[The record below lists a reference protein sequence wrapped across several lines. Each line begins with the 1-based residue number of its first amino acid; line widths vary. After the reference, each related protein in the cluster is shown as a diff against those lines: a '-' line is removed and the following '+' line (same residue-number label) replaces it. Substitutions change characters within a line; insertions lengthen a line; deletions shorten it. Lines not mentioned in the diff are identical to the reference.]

1 MKSKFRK
8 KYPQVSLFIHV
19 LKGRAQTVQLFP
31 SGAVLAYYF
40 MLSVFPLLIIAGNIL
55 PYLDLD
61 TSMVLPYIQEAVPN
75 YIYSQLEPSI
85 KSLFSESNTGLL
97 SIASIGAL
105 WSASRGMN
113 AMQFSMN
120 SIYNVE
126 RRQNV
131 VIARLFSM
139 LVTIILIFGL
149 AVLMIVFGF
158 GQTILNYVTETFRL
172 PGEISDIFQN
182 YKWPVTMI
190 SLFLIFC
197 LVYYVVP
204 NVKLKLV
211 TVFPGAVFST
221 VCWMAVSQAFAIYVR
236 FFFSGPQRY
245 AAFSTIIL
253 IMLWLQF
260 SGVIITLGA
269 ILNAT
274 IELYRMKKQEHEG
287 MGRRGNLS

>member
-1 MKSKFRK
+1 MKSNFRK
-8 KYPQVSLFIHV
+8 KHPKVSLFIQV
-19 LKGRAQTVQLFP
+19 LRSRAKTVQLFP
-31 SGAVLAYYF
+31 TGAVLAYYF

-61 TSMVLPYIQEAVPN
+61 TSMVMPYIQEAVPN
-75 YIYSQLEPSI
+75 YIYSQLEPTI
-85 KSLFSESNTGLL
+85 KSLFSDSNTGLL

-120 SIYNVE
+120 SIYDVDK
-126 RRQNV
+126 RKNV

-158 GQTILNYVTETFRL
+158 GQTILNYVTETFHL
-172 PGEISDIFQN
+172 PGEISVIFQN
-182 YKWPVTMI
+182 YKSPVTMI

-204 NVKLKLV
+204 NVKLRLV
-211 TVFPGAVFST
+211 TIFPGAAFST
-221 VCWMAVSQAFAIYVR
+221 VSWMAVSQAFAIYVR

-253 IMLWLQF
+253 LMLWMQF

-274 IELYRMKKQEHEG
+274 IELYNIKKEEHKG
-287 MGRRGNLS
+287 MGRPGDLT